1 MKGFKKTEIGLIPD
15 GWELVKIKDLG
26 KVVTGTTPSTKNQE
40 YYSGGGYEFVSP
52 GDIGETKFIYKTEK
66 EISAKGLEVVR
77 PLPKNTV
84 MVVCIGSSIGKVGL
98 VYKNNTATNQQINSI
113 ICNDNFNPVFVYYV
127 MVFKT
132 PYIRSLSTPSPVPIL
147 NKSNFEDGVIP
158 VCKDIEEQRAIEIIL
173 SKIQSAIETQ
183 EKIIE
188 DTTELKRAL
197 MQKIFTEGLCGET
210 PKQIKLGRLMVMN
223 YGKGLPAKSR
233 MQGNIPVYGS
243 NGIVGW
249 HNKSIINEKGI
260 IIGRKGSAGE
270 VHYSAV
276 PFCPIDTT
284 YYITKDDTNLSLE
297 YLFYLLCYA
306 KLGKIKGDVGVPGL
320 NREMA
325 YKETV
330 YYLEN
335 KKTQEEV
342 VRMLKGIDNKITLS
356 EKIRNS
362 YNDLFR
368 TLLCQ
373 LMTGQIRV
381 KEVA

>member
-1 MKGFKKTEIGLIPD
+1 M
-15 GWELVKIKDLG
+15 
-26 KVVTGTTPSTKNQE
+26 
-40 YYSGGGYEFVSP
+40 
-52 GDIGETKFIYKTEK
+52 
-66 EISAKGLEVVR
+66 
-77 PLPKNTV
+77 
-84 MVVCIGSSIGKVGL
+84 GL